1 MIMPFV
7 AQATEH
13 AEIFTIFQ
21 PDVALNEPDPE
32 VSWTMELVA
41 TGIKSFLEVS
51 FEKPEEVSDV
61 TGESGWEYQV
71 EIDGIIVSQNF
82 HTDAN
87 NKVEQIIPL
96 ASVTDGKHAVTLTV
110 RDFNGKLHTQK
121 REFELNS
128 APTISATFQDDKVG
142 VFDPQITFSFLGEQD
157 ELAGMVEIFL
167 DQLPLKSVN
176 ISGAQNNNPISLSEL
191 IGSQIY
197 NADLTPGQHLL
208 IITAHGL
215 NGSSSAHVLTVIG
228 SLMLPEIMVQHSSD
242 GKLESLNILFPSSSK
257 KIVGSAEVHYNGST
271 ILAVRSEQTTLS
283 ISRADL
289 KNALKKHNLKIG
301 EYPATMIISTS
312 SANQVENWQEV
323 SFK

>member
-1 MIMPFV
+1 M
-7 AQATEH
+7 
-13 AEIFTIFQ
+13 
-21 PDVALNEPDPE
+21 
-32 VSWTMELVA
+32 
-41 TGIKSFLEVS
+41 KSSLEVF
-51 FEKPEEVSDV
+51 FEKPEELSDI
-61 TGESGWEYQV
+61 TGEFGWEYRI
-71 EIDGIIVSQNF
+71 EIDSITVLQNF
-82 HTDAN
+82 HTDD
-87 NKVEQIIPL
+87 NKKIEQIIPL

-110 RDFNGKLHTQK
+110 RDFTGKLHTQK

-128 APTISATFQDDKVG
+128 APTISTSFPDDNVG

-157 ELAGMVEIFL
+157 ELAGMVEILL

-176 ISGAQNNNPISLSEL
+176 ISEAQNNNPISLSEL

-208 IITAHGL
+208 TITAHGL
-215 NGSSSAHVLTVIG
+215 NGSSSAHVLTVTG
-228 SLMLPEIMVQHSSD
+228 SLMLPEITVQHSSD
-242 GKLESLNILFPSSSK
+242 GKLKSLNILFPSSSK

-271 ILAVRSEQTTLS
+271 ILAVRSEQATLS

-289 KNALKKHNLKIG
+289 MNALKKHNLKIG
-301 EYPATMIISTS
+301 ENPATMIISTS